1 MPIKSIVIPLE
12 TEYLQAEA
20 KARGVSRTML
30 AKLVMEKVIERKL
43 VAEIVGTQPI
53 PVPKQVRYRR
63 FAPKG

>member
-1 MPIKSIVIPLE
+1 MPVKSIVIPLD

-30 AKLVMEKVIERKL
+30 ARLVMEKVIERQL
-43 VAEIVGTQPI
+43 VAEIVGTQHI
-53 PVPKQVRYRR
+53 VVPKQARYRR

>member
-1 MPIKSIVIPLE
+1 MPVKAICIPLD

-30 AKLVMEKVIERKL
+30 ARLVMEQVIERKL
-43 VAEIVGTQPI
+43 VAEIVGTTPI
-53 PVPKQVRYRR
+53 VVSKPVKYRR